1 MGAPRCRVALAE
13 PHGLRTSGSVP
24 RLSTIAEALRPAVI
38 AIRVFASAIL
48 PAWLILCRACG
59 SRALGRG
66 GDLS

>member
-13 PHGLRTSGSVP
+13 PHSLRTSGSVP
-24 RLSTIAEALRPAVI
+24 RPVHDREALRPAVI

-48 PAWLILCRACG
+48 PARLILCRACG